1 LSKYALENLK
11 NQVTTSLSLTYM
23 KGLTHTILY
32 RYSDRVNLDD
42 YSIVDTK
49 LTYDNGNILVF
60 GEISNLLDQKYQET
74 NLVIMPGR
82 WFRIGVGYTF
92 GNGL

>member
-1 LSKYALENLK
+1 MYALENLK
-11 NQVTTSLSLTYM
+11 NQVTSLVVFKYHENIS
-23 KGLTHTILY
+23 HSFNY

-49 LTYDNGNILVF
+49 LSYNNGKLLVY

-74 NLVIMPGR
+74 DLVIMPGR

-92 GNGL
+92 TKK